1 MPNSYGFLRSVF
13 SGPDGGGSST
23 RLCMVSLVSF
33 VIGAGVAL
41 VCKLHTPVTV
51 TDLDNYLAAAG
62 LFIATTCG
70 PLYLINKGA
79 DAVKNGQDI
88 PKDTQV
94 KQ

>member
-1 MPNSYGFLRSVF
+1 MWSFVKSIL
-13 SGPDGGGSST
+13 SGSDGTGSST

-33 VIGAGVAL
+33 VIGVGVTL

-51 TDLDNYLAAAG
+51 LDIDNYLAAAG

-79 DAVKNGQDI
+79 DAVKNSQETS
-88 PKDTQV
+88 K
-94 KQ
+94 